1 MGATAAH
8 GGAPR
13 RARRSAP
20 AAVVSLVLLALL
32 VAGLGVPG
40 WATAQEDPG
49 PAAPAPAAPA
59 VQEQPAPEPP
69 APEPPAP
76 EPPAPA
82 VPELPAPA
90 DVVPAVTAAQGGVG
104 AFAVVVAEQEQ
115 RQAGVSIRAAEAV
128 TAQVLARTAGN
139 ELADR
144 PFPTAS
150 LVKLFIAE
158 DVLHR
163 ARTGAIVL
171 TPGDRAQL
179 EVMIRGSNDPAASDL
194 WVRFGGARAVSD
206 VAVRYGLTGTA
217 PPRRWGQWG
226 ETTTTANDLARF
238 LARLPVVAH
247 PDDAETL
254 LGWMRAAT
262 PIASDG
268 FDQEFGVF
276 GTLPGAGVKQGW
288 MCCLG
293 GQRHLHSV
301 GVVGGRVVVLLSEVP
316 RSVGWDAASGALDA
330 AAAAVPLAPAP

>member
-1 MGATAAH
+1 MASTAAH

-13 RARRSAP
+13 RARRGAP
-20 AAVVSLVLLALL
+20 AAVVSVVLLALL
-32 VAGLGVPG
+32 LVWLGVPR
-40 WATAQEDPG
+40 WATAREDSGSTAQEP
-49 PAAPAPAAPA
+49 
-59 VQEQPAPEPP
+59 
-69 APEPPAP
+69 
-76 EPPAPA
+76 
-82 VPELPAPA
+82 PAPA
-90 DVVPAVTAAQGGVG
+90 DVVPTVTAAQGGVG

-115 RQAGVSIRAAEAV
+115 RQTGVSIRAAEAV

-158 DVLHR
+158 DVLYR
-163 ARTGAIVL
+163 ARTGAFVL

-179 EVMIRGSNDPAASDL
+179 EIMIRGSNDPAASDL

-238 LARLPVVAH
+238 LTRLPVVAH
-247 PDDAETL
+247 PDDAEAL

-293 GQRHLHSV
+293 GRRHLHSV
-301 GVVGGRVVVLLSEVP
+301 GVVGGLVVVLLSEVP
-316 RSVGWDAASGALDA
+316 RSVGWEAASGALDA
-330 AAAAVPLAPAP
+330 AAATVPLAPAP